1 MNDRQPIFPVGV
13 TSKVDLCDLQHL
25 DPCRHP
31 AESLASQLWSRVS
44 FYFQN
49 PKELTRDE
57 TNVRTDI
64 CTTVEAED
72 EDDEPQEI
80 TCAQYYRV
88 IEESLLVFAVPGC
101 WFYLL
106 FFAGYLLSSNHPS
119 TIW

>member
-106 FFAGYLLSSNHPS
+106 FFAGYLLSWNHPS

>member
-1 MNDRQPIFPVGV
+1 M
-13 TSKVDLCDLQHL
+13 
-25 DPCRHP
+25 
-31 AESLASQLWSRVS
+31 SL
-44 FYFQN
+44 YFQN

-106 FFAGYLLSSNHPS
+106 FFAGYHLEIYSPELSDVSGLSS
-119 TIW
+119 